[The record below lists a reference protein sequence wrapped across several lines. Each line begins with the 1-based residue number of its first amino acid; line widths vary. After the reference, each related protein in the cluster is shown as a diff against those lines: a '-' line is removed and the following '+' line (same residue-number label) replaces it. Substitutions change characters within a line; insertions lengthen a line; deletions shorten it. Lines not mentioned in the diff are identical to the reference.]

1 MTDAGPLSA
10 RLEALQRA
18 DKAIADAARGRDL
31 VALLEAIQARTP
43 VAAAVL
49 ETIALED
56 QDLSSRMAA
65 AAVRPGGGSRFAE
78 RLIHRD
84 REVEALA
91 RQIETRTHEYHRLLR
106 QLEDE
111 NSRLKRLV
119 ADLTLDKHM
128 LAEALRKNA

>member
-1 MTDAGPLSA
+1 MTDADPLSA
-10 RLEALQRA
+10 RLEALQRV
-18 DKAIADAARGRDL
+18 DQAIADAARSRDL

-56 QDLSSRMAA
+56 QDLSFRMAA
-65 AAVRPGGGSRFAE
+65 AAVRPGAGGRYAE
-78 RLIHRD
+78 RLIRRD

-91 RQIETRTHEYHRLLR
+91 RQIDTLTREYDRLLR

-111 NSRLKRLV
+111 G
-119 ADLTLDKHM
+119 A
-128 LAEALRKNA
+128 